1 MPARMRSFLHL
12 FVPAHVGNPLGL
24 AGRMVSSGNRT
35 ALFTLWVTVL
45 GILCIPLDMLLSFR
59 ERRLL
64 AAAAAV
70 PSRPTV
76 FLCGPARSGTTL
88 AFQVLCR
95 HVDVAFLRNVTA
107 LFPRSPIV
115 ASRIHRRL
123 SGARSARPSSY
134 RNYYGKT
141 SGLAGPSEA
150 NHVWNRWVRPDETGF
165 RTKLPAA
172 EAREAAR
179 FISAF
184 CEIDGKPMVFKNNNM
199 NVFADVV
206 AAAMPNVL
214 IICLRRNPEFLAQS
228 LLQARR
234 DIHGSLARGYGVQD
248 VDNLCETADPI
259 ASVCAQVAF
268 LDRKAR
274 ELQASIGPDR
284 FWIVDYEEICRHPGG
299 FVASVAE
306 RLAIPLR
313 EGDESSAID
322 PIPVHNVVRNQDEM
336 ERIRATLAAGDHREV
351 NP

>member
-1 MPARMRSFLHL
+1 MPARIRSFLHL
-12 FVPAHVGNPLGL
+12 FVPEHVGNPLGL
-24 AGRMVSSGNRT
+24 AGRMISSGNRT
-35 ALFTLWVTVL
+35 ALFTLWITVL
-45 GILCIPLDMLLSFR
+45 GILCIPLDLLLSLR

-64 AAAAAV
+64 ASAAAT
-70 PSRPTV
+70 PPRPTV

-95 HVDVAFLRNVTA
+95 HLDVAFLRNVTA

-123 SGARSARPSSY
+123 SGAQSARPSSY

-150 NHVWNRWVRPDETGF
+150 NHVWNRWVKPDQTGF
-165 RTKLPAA
+165 RTKLAAA

-184 CEIDGKPMVFKNNNM
+184 CEIDGKAMVFKNNNM
-199 NVFADVV
+199 NVFADVI
-206 AAAMPNVL
+206 AAAMPDILV
-214 IICLRRNPEFLAQS
+214 ICLKRSPEFLAQS

-234 DIHGSLARGYGVQD
+234 DIHGSLSRGYGVQD
-248 VDNLCETADPI
+248 VDNLGETDDPI

-274 ELQASIGPDR
+274 ELQARIGPDR
-284 FWIVDYEEICRHPGG
+284 FWIVDYEEICRHPGR
-299 FVASVAE
+299 FVASVAG

-313 EGDESSAID
+313 EGGEALAIA
-322 PIPVHNVVRNQDEM
+322 PIPLHNAVRNPDEM
-336 ERIRATLAAGDHREV
+336 ERIRAALAAAGHS
-351 NP
+351 